1 MKKDQYI
8 PHEVSM
14 RNTTEIINL
23 IESEGAAGY
32 GIYWALMEYLRVQ
45 DGYVGDLQALASLKR
60 QLKIRQ
66 AKLDR
71 VLYDF
76 GLFEFYKG
84 TFYSRKLNEVMKPF
98 EERRARIDAYKRN
111 KEMEKILKFSEIGSE
126 KSDIVPL
133 EVKGQGKGE
142 GEGKEE
148 GKEDTSSPISSSSAE
163 AAEEKAEEVAAKEA
177 LPVSFVPAWE
187 RYVNELQEDEQ
198 WKELVAMRS
207 GLKEKFYELFPRIV
221 EAFKRHVRSIGNEGH
236 ILSPGDAK
244 HYFWFFMSPSSPTYK
259 NLILE
264 LQKPI
269 DKGEY
274 KHEDYEPATGQRSY
288 CGVPIPADAPPRPN
302 AQAVWCDGKWVY

>member
-14 RNTTEIINL
+14 RNTTEVMNL
-23 IESEGAAGY
+23 IESEGMAGY

-45 DGYVGDLQALASLKR
+45 DGYIGHLRALDPLKR

-66 AKLDR
+66 PKLDK
-71 VLYDF
+71 VLHGY
-76 GLFEFYKG
+76 GLFICVG
-84 TFYSRKLNEVMKPF
+84 NNFYSPKLNEVMKPF
-98 EERRARIDAYKRN
+98 EDRRARIEAYKRK
-111 KEMEKILKFSEIGSE
+111 KEKENALEISEVGSE
-126 KSDIVPL
+126 KSDIVSF
-133 EVKGQGKGE
+133 EVKGKVKGKGE
-142 GEGKEE
+142 GE

-187 RYVNELQEDEQ
+187 RYVDELQEDEQ

-221 EAFKRHVRSIGNEGH
+221 EAFKRHVRSIGNEGQ

-264 LQKPI
+264 LQKPL

-274 KHEDYEPATGQRSY
+274 KHEDYDSTTGQRSY

-302 AQAVWCDGKWVY
+302 GQAVWCDGKWVF

>member
-76 GLFEFYKG
+76 GLFEFYKE

-142 GEGKEE
+142 GKGE
-148 GKEDTSSPISSSSAE
+148 GKEDTSSPISSSSTAE
-163 AAEEKAEEVAAKEA
+163 AAEEKV
-177 LPVSFVPAWE
+177 LSSSFVPTWE
-187 RYVNELQEDEQ
+187 RYIDELKDDEQ
-198 WKELVAMRS
+198 WMELIAMRS
-207 GLKEKFYELFPRIV
+207 GLKQQFYTLFPRIV
-221 EAFKRHVRSIGNEGH
+221 ESFKRHVRAIGNEGH
-236 ILSPGDAK
+236 IVSSGDAK
-244 HYFWFFMSPSSPTYK
+244 HYFWFFMNPSSPTYK

-264 LQKPI
+264 LQKPV
-269 DKGEY
+269 DKGKY
-274 KHEDYEPATGQRSY
+274 KYEDRDPVTGQRSY

-302 AQAVWCDGKWVY
+302 SQAVWCDGKWVY

>member
-187 RYVNELQEDEQ
+187 RYVDELQEDEQ

-264 LQKPI
+264 LQKPL

-274 KHEDYEPATGQRSY
+274 KHEDYDPATGKRSY

-302 AQAVWCDGKWVY
+302 GQAVWCDGKWVF

>member
-1 MKKDQYI
+1 MKNYDFI
-8 PHEVSM
+8 PHAANM
-14 RNTTEIINL
+14 RSCSQVLHL

-32 GIYWALMEYLRVQ
+32 GFYWVLLEYLREQ
-45 DGYVGDLQALASLKR
+45 PHYTGDVRAIKNIARQMKVRLDKAMRILNNYGLFILEDTRFRSPYLDEKLQNMKPKR
-60 QLKIRQ
+60 SKSCPQNEETVSKVSCNTLKIND
-66 AKLDR
+66 ASFKN
-71 VLYDF
+71 
-76 GLFEFYKG
+76 K
-84 TFYSRKLNEVMKPF
+84 NI
-98 EERRARIDAYKRN
+98 EEE
-111 KEMEKILKFSEIGSE
+111 KE
-126 KSDIVPL
+126 
-133 EVKGQGKGE
+133 
-142 GEGKEE
+142 
-148 GKEDTSSPISSSSAE
+148 EDTSSPISSPTATEGEEVKAE
-163 AAEEKAEEVAAKEA
+163 AAEVAAEEA

-187 RYVNELQEDEQ
+187 RYVDELQEDEQ

-221 EAFKRHVRSIGNEGH
+221 EAFKRHVRSIGNEGQ

-302 AQAVWCDGKWVY
+302 GQAVWCDGKWVY